1 MCVFLCAHHHI
12 DAIFLQWCF
21 VIGDIT
27 DPDNCGGSVMLQVL
41 IEKDC
46 LVIVFFFFADSVNIQ
61 MIIYACFRRHIH
73 ISYLYEGA
81 ECAVCGVVCD
91 QEPHVLVAQ
100 FHWSRTIHG
109 GQGAQ

>member
-1 MCVFLCAHHHI
+1 MH
-12 DAIFLQWCF
+12 
-21 VIGDIT
+21 
-27 DPDNCGGSVMLQVL
+27 VL
-41 IEKDC
+41 
-46 LVIVFFFFADSVNIQ
+46 
-61 MIIYACFRRHIH
+61 RRHIH

-109 GQGAQ
+109 GQGGQ